1 VQMPWSLFAVAEGLP
16 AWTPLHHIPLHFP
29 REGRRTLFK
38 FSLMPKEKKFEVLFQ
53 QSAHNAV
60 KIAHQLKDLVYTW
73 ENIEE
78 RLGIITDLEHEGDAA
93 THQIMAELHRSFI
106 TPFDREDIALL
117 AHSLDEVTDFI
128 HSAADM
134 MILYKVGQPTS
145 RARELADVIVQST
158 TEVEKAVSEI
168 HSHIKKAELLKRCM
182 EINRLENDGDSVY
195 RAAVAE
201 LFSDSTESAY
211 LIKWREIYEHM
222 ENAIDS
228 CEDIAN
234 VLEGVALKYA

>member
-1 VQMPWSLFAVAEGLP
+1 M
-16 AWTPLHHIPLHFP
+16 
-29 REGRRTLFK
+29 FK
-38 FSLMPKEKKFEVLFQ
+38 FSLTPRDKKFAVLFQ

-60 KIAHQLKDLVYTW
+60 KIAHQLKDMVCAW
-73 ENIEE
+73 ENVEE

-117 AHSLDEVTDFI
+117 AHSLDEVTDYI
-128 HSAADM
+128 HSSADM

-145 RARELADVIVQST
+145 RARELADIIVQT
-158 TEVEKAVSEI
+158 AAEVEKAVSEI
-168 HSHIKKAELLKRCM
+168 HDHIDREKLLKRCM
-182 EINRLENDGDSVY
+182 EINRLENDGDSIY
-195 RAAVAE
+195 RAALAE
-201 LFSDSTESAY
+201 LFSDSTDTAS

-222 ENAIDS
+222 ETAIDR
-228 CEDIAN
+228 CEDVAN